1 MQSAAGIQ
9 LAIALLISCHDS
21 MQAYMQTFV
30 QCSCMSYGCGCLQDS
45 IQSEG
50 AGAASI
56 VAVKPPFK
64 HLTNHA
70 HQCVPAQNTYHL
82 LRSEAGT
89 HKSKTVDTSAD
100 T

>member
-9 LAIALLISCHDS
+9 LAIAVLISCHDS

-30 QCSCMSYGCGCLQDS
+30 QYSCMSYGCECMQDN

-50 AGAASI
+50 SGAASI
-56 VAVKPPFK
+56 VAVKLPFK

-70 HQCVPAQNTYHL
+70 RSCMPAQNTYHP
-82 LRSEAGT
+82 LRSEAAT